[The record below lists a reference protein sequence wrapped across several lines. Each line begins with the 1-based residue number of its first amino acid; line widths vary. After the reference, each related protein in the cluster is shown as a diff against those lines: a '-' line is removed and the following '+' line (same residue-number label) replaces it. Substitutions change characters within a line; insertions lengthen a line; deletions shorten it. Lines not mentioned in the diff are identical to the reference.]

1 MFCLFRG
8 MWSCHNSCRSIFPDT
23 HVGKLIKCL
32 HQCIEFTDVNMVHV
46 QQVKDFVWE
55 PAILQ
60 AQTNLRWI
68 CDAPAKEGA
77 VDFLLHHR
85 EKHPCDVFCVLWLGF
100 GGHCNGDGV
109 RLIVVTGEES
119 TIVDL
124 LQLHAVVVDH
134 TVGCDRAAAAFDE
147 LPCGFLAIQ
156 RIQFLCFGAAAM
168 QVHVMVAADGGE
180 VGKVGNDRGLLAAE
194 GQVDEIL

>member
-8 MWSCHNSCRSIFPDT
+8 MWSCHDSCRSIFPDT

-60 AQTNLRWI
+60 AQPNLRWI

-77 VDFLLHHR
+77 VDLLLHHG
-85 EKHPCDVFCVLWLGF
+85 EEQPCDVFGVLRLGF
-100 GGHCNGDGV
+100 GGHRNGDGV
-109 RLIVVTGEES
+109 RLIVIAGKKP
-119 TIVDL
+119 
-124 LQLHAVVVDH
+124 AVI
-134 TVGCDRAAAAFDE
+134 DR
-147 LPCGFLAIQ
+147 L
-156 RIQFLCFGAAAM
+156 
-168 QVHVMVAADGGE
+168 
-180 VGKVGNDRGLLAAE
+180 
-194 GQVDEIL
+194 